1 MPPLILIDTDGHMFV
16 APGSQAAIP
25 FIAEVIERTEDGYDL
40 ADALL
45 IAESLY
51 DLHED
56 GNIPYINPYDLS
68 PEDTLAVTRHISAFR
83 FRARFLAYQPSWQV
97 YVDDAPVRFSLE
109 DVFNDEYSCER
120 IAYVLDDHGVHVPEG
135 EETNFDY
142 EDKKQRALL
151 WCVAATCALLLGN
164 NRSLE
169 ARDQLNREMFGG
181 SQALVGPVPM
191 KMYCDTVNE
200 YALTM
205 PRSLAVATRLL
216 ADSYLYENT
225 PYRLLDDTELM
236 HLRMADKSYEWLA
249 PRYTL
254 SGNVLTYEWYKDTNT
269 YTRLAGRLS
278 IPRRLLENGAD
289 EVQELTLVARD
300 TLAEHMRDH
309 PKMFQ
314 HGFLLGAR
322 GDECATQGQIAY
334 IDGHEVPAY
343 TYPPFIPGFDYDI
356 CRLLRTVPGGY
367 YTGTFTT
374 VIDENFGIYYQ
385 PKETD

>member
-1 MPPLILIDTDGHMFV
+1 MD
-16 APGSQAAIP
+16 
-25 FIAEVIERTEDGYDL
+25 E
-40 ADALL
+40 
-45 IAESLY
+45 
-51 DLHED
+51 
-56 GNIPYINPYDLS
+56 
-68 PEDTLAVTRHISAFR
+68 
-83 FRARFLAYQPSWQV
+83 
-97 YVDDAPVRFSLE
+97 APVRFTLE

-151 WCVAATCALLLGN
+151 WCVAATCARLLGN

-181 SQALVGPVPM
+181 NQALVGPVPM

-254 SGNVLTYEWYKDTNT
+254 SGNVLTYEWHKDTNT

-289 EVQELTLVARD
+289 EVQELTMIARD

-309 PKMFQ
+309 PEMFQ

-322 GDECATQGQIAY
+322 GDECVTQGQIAY

-367 YTGTFTT
+367 YAGTFTT